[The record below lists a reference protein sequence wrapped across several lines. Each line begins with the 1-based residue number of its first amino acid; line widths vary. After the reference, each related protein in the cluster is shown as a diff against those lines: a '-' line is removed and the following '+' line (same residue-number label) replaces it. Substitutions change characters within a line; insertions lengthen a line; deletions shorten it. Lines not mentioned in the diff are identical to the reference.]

1 MYCHHSFEYKEKRKT
16 WMKSRIHSRSCGE
29 TTESFDDVSVVKMGK
44 DFLSIFTSRMYVSR
58 YIIRISLA
66 DGHFQSCLLNTY
78 IYVYDIPCLY

>member
-1 MYCHHSFEYKEKRKT
+1 
-16 WMKSRIHSRSCGE
+16 MKSRIHSRSCGE

-78 IYVYDIPCLY
+78 TYMYMTYHVCINYVQFIREHVI

>member
-1 MYCHHSFEYKEKRKT
+1 
-16 WMKSRIHSRSCGE
+16 MKSRIHSRSCGE

-78 IYVYDIPCLY
+78 IYICI